1 MNQITEQI
9 AELNQTYSD
18 LGEDLV
24 LLVSVL
30 QAVRRGSDFPP
41 GAVTSSLS
49 RVADYIEQH
58 TGAIKALSRYLTEIN
73 FHRMVL

>member
-1 MNQITEQI
+1 MKNLAEQI
-9 AELNQTYSD
+9 LELNQTYSD

-30 QAVRRGSDFPP
+30 QAVRRGCDFPP

-58 TGAIKALSRYLTEIN
+58 TETIHQISQYLTAS
-73 FHRMVL
+73 

>member
-30 QAVRRGSDFPP
+30 QAARRGSDFPP

-58 TGAIKALSRYLTEIN
+58 TETIHQISQYLTAS
-73 FHRMVL
+73 